1 MFFRSCIHM
10 HFMTS
15 NECFFCKTR
24 IDQVADSATGRV
36 IDSVKPNEN
45 YTKDKK

>member
-1 MFFRSCIHM
+1 
-10 HFMTS
+10 MTS

-24 IDQVADSATGRV
+24 IDQVFDSITGRV

-45 YTKDKK
+45 YTKDK

>member
-1 MFFRSCIHM
+1 
-10 HFMTS
+10 MTS

-24 IDQVADSATGRV
+24 IEQVVDSMTGRV

-45 YTKDKK
+45 QTKDK